1 MVSSQG
7 VDFMEAQSRRAARA
21 ARPRKRP
28 GTSLQSKLLAML
40 IAVSAVS
47 IGVIGTIGYIS
58 GTDSLRAAVYDQLTS
73 LRDARAS
80 EIANLFDGITYN
92 VMLTSEG
99 RAVIDAT
106 KGFSSAYADMEG
118 TPADAADTAKVEA
131 YYRDTFVPTY
141 ESRTGATAD
150 AGLFMP
156 TSPAAIRLQ
165 ALYTAPFAD
174 FDTAAQQDD
183 AGDGSAWSKV
193 SADVNPFLRH
203 MAQRFVYDDV
213 VLLDTKGHVVYT
225 LYKGIDLGADL
236 TTGPF
241 SRSGL
246 ADAYNQA
253 MRSSTADQVVFSDF
267 EPYEASYGSPTAW
280 GVTPVSDRGTIVGA
294 LAVQFPDRAINNLM
308 TDESQW
314 QQEGLGETGETYL
327 VGPDSSM
334 RSVSRELIS
343 TPDAYR
349 EQVVVDGLEAS
360 VADRI
365 VQSGDSVLL
374 QPVRSESA
382 QAIGRNE
389 SGTVIERNYLGHEV
403 LSAYAPVKTQGADWG
418 IVASIDTSEAFAP
431 IATLTKTIIITAAG
445 LLVAVALLSL
455 VLARYLT
462 RPIRALAE
470 GVREVRAGDLD
481 ASVPVTSRDE
491 VGDLTHSFNELSRG
505 LRAKEEVIDQQRREH
520 DDLLTSL
527 MPADVAARFTA
538 GESNIADVHENAAVV
553 YADIA
558 GLDEHTLDLSAE
570 RGVEVV
576 NELLRSFSS
585 AADRLGVENVR
596 ALRSG
601 YLASSGISTPRV
613 DNVRRMVDFAV
624 EMARIV
630 DRYNHA
636 HGSSLEVRAGI
647 DSGQVISGLVG
658 RGTLAYDL
666 WGSAV
671 VLAHAVHDSAT
682 DEGVFITSHARD
694 LLGDAYRLQP
704 VLPVDGPDGPVD
716 VWRVEEK

>member
-1 MVSSQG
+1 
-7 VDFMEAQSRRAARA
+7 MEAQSRRAARA

-47 IGVIGTIGYIS
+47 IGVIGTIGYVS

-80 EIANLFDGITYN
+80 EVADLFDGITYN

-106 KGFSSAYADMEG
+106 KGFSAAYAEMEG
-118 TPADAADTAKVEA
+118 TPASATDTAAVDA
-131 YYRDTFVPTY
+131 YYRNTFVPTY
-141 ESRTGATAD
+141 EQRTGATAD
-150 AGLFMP
+150 AALFMP
-156 TSPAAIRLQ
+156 SSPAAIRLQ
-165 ALYTAPFAD
+165 ALYTAPFTD
-174 FDTAAQQDD
+174 FDAAAQQDD

-213 VLLDTKGHVVYT
+213 VLLDTNGHVVYT

-236 TTGPF
+236 KSGPL

-246 ADAYNQA
+246 AGAYNQA

-294 LAVQFPDRAINNLM
+294 LAVQFPDKAVNNLM
-308 TDESQW
+308 TDHSQW
-314 QQEGLGETGETYL
+314 QQEGLGDTGETYL
-327 VGPDSSM
+327 VGPDAGM
-334 RSVSRELIS
+334 RSISRDLVADPEG
-343 TPDAYR
+343 YR
-349 EQVVVDGLEAS
+349 ARAVVAGLEAG

-365 VQSGDSVLL
+365 VQTGDSVLL

-382 QAIGRNE
+382 EAIARNE
-389 SGTVIERNYLGHEV
+389 TGTVIERNYLGHEV

-431 IATLTKTIIITAAG
+431 IASLTKTITIAAAG

-470 GVREVRAGDLD
+470 GVREVRAGDL
-481 ASVPVTSRDE
+481 AVMVPVTSRDE

-520 DDLLTSL
+520 DELLTSL
-527 MPADVAARFTA
+527 MPADVARRFRN

-570 RGVEVV
+570 REVEVI
-576 NELLRSFSS
+576 NELLRSFS
-585 AADRLGVENVR
+585 AAAERLGVENIR

-613 DNVRRMVDFAV
+613 DNVRRMVDFAT
-624 EMARIV
+624 EMTRIV
-630 DRYNHA
+630 DRYNRA
-636 HGSSLEVRAGI
+636 HDAALRIRAGI
-647 DSGQVISGLVG
+647 DTGQVISGLVG

-671 VLAHAVHDSAT
+671 VLAHAVHDSA
-682 DEGVFITSHARD
+682 DDAGVFITSRVKD
-694 LLGDAYRLQP
+694 MLGDAYRLQP

-716 VWRVEEK
+716 VWRVEER